1 MQESASAARAI
12 IAFNGYLW
20 WRSERL
26 PVHDPTRGRAAGALT
41 LHLRACSAKWCGR
54 HGELAGHGEP
64 KVEMSAWLAAYVLGG
79 LFMNVVKRNRELRS
93 VRLTQGD
100 GHVGSAKDGAAP
112 R

>member
-1 MQESASAARAI
+1 MGIYGGGLSACQFA
-12 IAFNGYLW
+12 
-20 WRSERL
+20 
-26 PVHDPTRGRAAGALT
+26 TRPKVVPPE
-41 LHLRACSAKWCGR
+41 LRACSAKWCGR

-64 KVEMSAWLAAYVLGG
+64 KVEMSELLAAYVLGG